1 MRPGDGEIATPGER
15 GAGRLIAGR
24 YLLLDRLGRGGMGT
38 VWRARD
44 QVLER
49 EIAVKELHIF
59 TDGGEEHRRLLRRAV
74 REARTVARVPH
85 PHVVGVH
92 DLVEHEDRLWIVMEL
107 IDGPSL
113 VRLLADDGPL
123 PPRRAAAL
131 GLQLLGALEAVHAAG
146 ALHRDVK
153 PANVLLRRDGSA
165 VLTDFGIAILD
176 DGEFLTTTGEL
187 VGSADFMA
195 PERLNGDEVGPASDL
210 WSLAAT
216 LCVITSGES
225 PFGRP
230 SRVATL
236 HAVAFGEPVIPE
248 RVGPLRP
255 VMEALLRKAPEERPS
270 AATVRDA
277 LRRVADGAADPGP
290 PPPAVGLPPDA
301 RPLPDAQ
308 PLPAAPPETVRA
320 SSLIAD
326 AETRTHAG
334 GTGSW
339 AGGWEPTA
347 AGTSPLPDPRATT
360 WATVRDDGRGR
371 SRGSR
376 KRTWWAVAAG
386 AVVLT
391 AGLATGLFVT
401 GTPPFGRD
409 DAPLGPTT
417 TKSKMTVRAATGWQ
431 RAAVTPI
438 RKGDRVTVRY
448 TRGTWTVD
456 YRQRQLPYVGARGLS
471 AADDQALEFARDCK
485 VNSGARFGT
494 LLGRFSGNA
503 KRLPGHIVAP
513 EWHFRAARSGTLE
526 LRINDGDDCLE
537 DNKGTLGVTVSVTH

>member
-1 MRPGDGEIATPGER
+1 MGPGDGEIATHGER

-44 QVLER
+44 KVLER
-49 EIAVKELHIF
+49 EVAVKELHIF

-113 VRLLADDGPL
+113 VRLLADHGPL
-123 PPRRAAAL
+123 PPQRAAVL
-131 GLQLLGALEAVHAAG
+131 GLQMLGALEAVHAAG

-195 PERLNGDEVGPASDL
+195 PERLNGDAVGPASDL
-210 WSLAAT
+210 WSLGAT
-216 LCVITSGES
+216 LCVISSGES
-225 PFGRP
+225 PFGRT

-236 HAVAFGEPVIPE
+236 HAVAFGEPMIPE

-255 VMEALLRKAPEERPS
+255 VLEALLRKAPEQRPS
-270 AATVRDA
+270 AAAVRDA

-290 PPPAVGLPPDA
+290 PPPYAASPPEAGPPAYAGPPPDV
-301 RPLPDAQ
+301 RPLPTVPSAPTAQ
-308 PLPAAPPETVRA
+308 PEAVRT
-320 SSLIAD
+320 SNLIAD

-334 GTGSW
+334 DPAHW
-339 AGGWEPTA
+339 AGGWEPTVIS
-347 AGTSPLPDPRATT
+347 AGPLPTG
-360 WATVRDDGRGR
+360 RDDDRRRG
-371 SRGSR
+371 R

-391 AGLATGLFVT
+391 GGLVAGLFVT

-409 DAPLGPTT
+409 DGPTT
-417 TKSKMTVRAATGWQ
+417 TKTKVTVRATMGWQ
-431 RAAVTPI
+431 RAAVTTPI

-448 TRGTWTVD
+448 TTGTWTVD
-456 YRQRQLPYVGARGLS
+456 HRERGLPYVGARGLS
-471 AADDQALEFARDCK
+471 AADDQTLEFAKSCK
-485 VNSGARFGT
+485 VNPGARFGT
-494 LLGRFSGNA
+494 LLGRFWGDA
-503 KRLPGHIVAP
+503 KPGPARIVAP
-513 EWHFRAARSGTLE
+513 EWSFRAARSGALE
-526 LRINDGDDCLE
+526 LRINDDCLD
-537 DNKGTLGVTVSVTH
+537 DNKGTLDVTLSVTR

>member
-1 MRPGDGEIATPGER
+1 MGPGDGAGDGEIATYGER

-44 QVLER
+44 KVLER
-49 EIAVKELHIF
+49 EVAVKELHIF

-113 VRLLADDGPL
+113 VRLLADHGPL
-123 PPRRAAAL
+123 PPQRAAVL
-131 GLQLLGALEAVHAAG
+131 GLQMLGALEAVHAAG

-195 PERLNGDEVGPASDL
+195 PERLNGDAVGPASDL
-210 WSLAAT
+210 WSLGAT
-216 LCVITSGES
+216 LCVISSGES
-225 PFGRP
+225 PFGRT

-236 HAVAFGEPVIPE
+236 HAVAFGEPMIPE

-255 VMEALLRKAPEERPS
+255 VLEALLRKAPEQRPS
-270 AATVRDA
+270 ADAVRDA
-277 LRRVADGAADPGP
+277 LRRVAGGAADGAVDPGP
-290 PPPAVGLPPDA
+290 LPGAPPYAA
-301 RPLPDAQ
+301 PLPS
-308 PLPAAPPETVRA
+308 PVPPEAVRT
-320 SSLIAD
+320 SNLIAD

-334 GTGSW
+334 DPAQW

-347 AGTSPLPDPRATT
+347 ISAGPLPTG
-360 WATVRDDGRGR
+360 RDDDRRRG
-371 SRGSR
+371 R

-386 AVVLT
+386 AVAL
-391 AGLATGLFVT
+391 AGGLVAGLFVT

-409 DAPLGPTT
+409 DGPTT
-417 TKSKMTVRAATGWQ
+417 TTTEVTVRATTGWQ
-431 RAAVTPI
+431 RAAVTTPI
-438 RKGDRVTVRY
+438 RKGDRVAVRY
-448 TRGTWTVD
+448 TTGTWTVD
-456 YRQRQLPYVGARGLS
+456 HREQALPYVGARGLS
-471 AADDQALEFARDCK
+471 AADDQSLDFAQSCK
-485 VNSGARFGT
+485 VNPGARFGT
-494 LLGRFSGNA
+494 LLGRFGGDTKPRPA
-503 KRLPGHIVAP
+503 RIVAP
-513 EWHFRAARSGTLE
+513 EWSFRAARSGALE
-526 LRINDGDDCLE
+526 LRINDACLD
-537 DNKGTLGVTVSVTH
+537 DNKGTLNVTVSVTR